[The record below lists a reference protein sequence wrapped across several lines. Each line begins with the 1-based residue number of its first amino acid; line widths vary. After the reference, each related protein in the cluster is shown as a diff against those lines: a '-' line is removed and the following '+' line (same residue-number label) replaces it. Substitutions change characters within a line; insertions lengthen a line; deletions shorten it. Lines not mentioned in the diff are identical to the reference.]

1 MGILPAFLLPV
12 SLLAK
17 SLVASRPR
25 ACFSRLC
32 VGCPVCGFLP
42 ETWRVLSASRLLR
55 NKRQVRCGRVSPLVS
70 SPSWAGRSGVSL
82 AWSCGAWVKAFHL
95 TWHPPFW
102 AESAEAAFSPLA
114 LCQLRT
120 FLHCGSSVLD
130 WRGHTSIQHQ
140 HFKCDLGLPVPVW
153 VWPGHLSP
161 SLFLS
166 ISSLHLQSTC
176 SVSEQLLR
184 GSPSLTCLRRGEP
197 GSEHKEGTP

>member
-12 SLLAK
+12 SLLAE

-42 ETWRVLSASRLLR
+42 ETWRVLSASSLLR
-55 NKRQVRCGRVSPLVS
+55 NKRQVRCGQVSPLVS

-82 AWSCGAWVKAFHL
+82 TLSCGAWVKAFHL

-102 AESAEAAFSPLA
+102 AESTEAAFSPLA

-130 WRGHTSIQHQ
+130 WRGHTSRQHQ
-140 HFKCDLGLPVPVW
+140 HFKCDLGLPGPVW

-161 SLFLS
+161 CFCPFLHYIYKALALCQNS
-166 ISSLHLQSTC
+166 RSEGHLH
-176 SVSEQLLR
+176 
-184 GSPSLTCLRRGEP
+184 SPA
-197 GSEHKEGTP
+197 